1 MWENKLSLSW
11 NGLGRLAV
19 SMREE
24 NNGELPDLRG
34 KAVDKRK
41 GGLALQKEN
50 KVAAGNE
57 MVVSG

>member
-11 NGLGRLAV
+11 NGLSRFAV
-19 SMREE
+19 RRQEE
-24 NNGELPDLRG
+24 INGEIPDSGR
-34 KAVDKRK
+34 KAVGKRK
-41 GGLALQKEN
+41 RGLALQKEN

>member
-19 SMREE
+19 SRQGEINEE
-24 NNGELPDLRG
+24 IPDLGR

-41 GGLALQKEN
+41 RGLTLQKEN